1 MAEYSIN
8 KGIGRSAEFKGL
20 KSQYLFIF
28 MGGLLAVF
36 VLFVVMYMAGADQW
50 LCIGFGLISGSILV
64 WGTFHLNDKYGEYGL
79 LKIMAL
85 RNHPRY
91 IINRLRIQRLFKRIV
106 RTQIQIGA

>member
-28 MGGLLAVF
+28 VGGLLAVF

-50 LCIGFGLISGSILV
+50 LCIGFGLISGSVLV
-64 WGTFHLNDKYGEYGL
+64 WGTFHLNEKYGEYGL
-79 LKIMAL
+79 LKLMAL
-85 RNHPRY
+85 SNHPRY

-106 RTQIQIGA
+106 RTQVQIKG